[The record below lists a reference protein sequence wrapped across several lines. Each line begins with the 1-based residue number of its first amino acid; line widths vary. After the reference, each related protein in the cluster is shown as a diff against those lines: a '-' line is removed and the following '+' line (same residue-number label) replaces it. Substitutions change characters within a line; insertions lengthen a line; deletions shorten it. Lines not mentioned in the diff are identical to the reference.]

1 MGPRIKPLEKNVVIF
16 TKGGAIPQIGTGH
29 LVRSVNLAR
38 RLIQLGGTRITFLTS
53 TRSELESVAGNLPC
67 SIYEYEENSTNTES
81 LLSVLTSANPEI
93 SIIDMLDVPESDLL
107 LLRQKSSIIIALDDT
122 LTVNRHLIDIAVNS
136 LVSST
141 QADFLGMEYLVLPGP
156 LDEKFTRESEEKRIF
171 VNFGGYDH
179 NRVAINVCHL
189 FSKLKD
195 SSLKIN
201 IVVGN
206 SDETF
211 EELLAISSK
220 HANIQIHRDPSDFYN
235 ILANS
240 DAALVSGGLI
250 MHTAIYLGVPTYVVS
265 QYEHQELNAINLSDK
280 GAIVDFGRAEF
291 VDLPSAVDQL
301 ISDLET
307 MTELSEITRRGKLT
321 IQENGL
327 NRTSEILTII
337 GVLEWDS
344 RFFGKRIA
352 RIYPTKLTQS
362 ILDYS
367 LTKAQ
372 DSKVDC
378 IFFLCDSN
386 DPMSILL
393 AESGGFHLVDVRVSF
408 NREVPFATP
417 KTKDL
422 QNVCRIANTNDLDAL
437 IRISEDFFQLSR
449 YYFDGNFPKSKCKE
463 FYQDWITKSVS
474 GEFDDVVLVAEIEG
488 EIAGFISC
496 KRASRNLGRI
506 GLIGVK
512 KEQAGCGVG
521 NLLLEAAFYWFSEQ
535 KVSSVEVVT
544 QGRNIAAQ
552 RLYQKNGFKTQKSE
566 LWYHKWMNISGI
578 AKIETW
584 SEF

>member
-1 MGPRIKPLEKNVVIF
+1 MGPRIKPIEKNVVIL

-53 TRSELESVAGNLPC
+53 TKSELESVAGNLPC
-67 SIYEYEENSTNTES
+67 SIYEYEENSPNTES

-122 LTVNRHLIDIAVNS
+122 LTANRQLIDIAVNS
-136 LVSST
+136 LVSSA
-141 QADFLGMEYLVLPGP
+141 QADFVGMEYLVLPGP
-156 LDEKFTRESEEKRIF
+156 LDENFTKETAEKNIF

-179 NRVAINVCHL
+179 NRLAISACHL

-195 SSLKIN
+195 SSLQIN

-220 HANIQIHRDPSDFYN
+220 NANIQIHRDPSNFYN

-280 GAIVDFGRAEF
+280 GAIVDFGHAEF
-291 VDLPSAVDQL
+291 VDLPVAIDQL
-301 ISDLET
+301 ISNLGT
-307 MTELSEITRRGKLT
+307 MTEQAEIARRGRLT

-408 NREVPFATP
+408 TREVPFATSE
-417 KTKDL
+417 TKDL

-474 GEFDDVVLVAEIEG
+474 GEFDDVVLVAEIED

-512 KEQAGCGVG
+512 KEQAGRGVG
-521 NLLLEAAFYWFSEQ
+521 GLLLEAAFYWFSEQ
-535 KVSSVEVVT
+535 KVSTVEVVT

-566 LWYHKWMNISGI
+566 LWYHKWMHVGGI
-578 AKIETW
+578 DKIDT
-584 SEF
+584 